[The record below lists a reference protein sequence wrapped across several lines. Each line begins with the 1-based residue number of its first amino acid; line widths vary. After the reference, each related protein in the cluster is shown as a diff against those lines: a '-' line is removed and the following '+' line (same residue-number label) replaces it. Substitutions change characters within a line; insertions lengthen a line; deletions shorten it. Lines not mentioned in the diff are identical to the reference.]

1 MIEDLENT
9 SIYLQ
14 KHFQH
19 NAEEEEEEG
28 NGEETTKRLK
38 THSSPTHTVH
48 AVTHQ
53 ACSIRI
59 ITEQYNIHHILKSKA
74 DMKALNID
82 LSLSNVKMM
91 ERKW

>member
-14 KHFQH
+14 KHLQH

-28 NGEETTKRLK
+28 KRRRRNYKKIKNTLVP
-38 THSSPTHTVH
+38 HTHTIH

-59 ITEQYNIHHILKSKA
+59 ITVQYNIHHIRKSKA
-74 DMKALNID
+74 DTKALIID
-82 LSLSNVKMM
+82 LWL
-91 ERKW
+91 